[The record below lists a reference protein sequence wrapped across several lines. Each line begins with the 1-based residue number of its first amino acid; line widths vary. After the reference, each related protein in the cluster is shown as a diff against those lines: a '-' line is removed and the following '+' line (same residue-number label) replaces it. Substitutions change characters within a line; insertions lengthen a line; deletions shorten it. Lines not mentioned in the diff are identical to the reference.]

1 MVVLSDIAKMLALRV
16 ASLRTQACRRMFAGS
31 IACFSIGYLVYT
43 LVRNRVYAVL
53 VDPAAQPAGL
63 LRNVDNLRLIQA
75 LLFLLAV
82 YVPALS
88 WIGGVIRGDIPG
100 SLPSLKDYRMHI
112 SALLPL
118 WGALFLISA
127 PVQWM
132 VPHFLGVGVV
142 DVSVGYLLRS
152 VLLSIYTV
160 WAVRELNGL
169 TTAQASVAFVLS
181 WITFPLLY
189 LLYTIRIA

>member
-1 MVVLSDIAKMLALRV
+1 MIVLSDMCNMLAFRV
-16 ASLRTQACRRMFAGS
+16 ASLRTQASRRMFAGS

-53 VDPAAQPAGL
+53 VDPEALPAGL
-63 LRNVDNLRLIQA
+63 LRNLDNLHLIQV
-75 LLFLLAV
+75 LVFLLAV
-82 YVPALS
+82 YVPALL
-88 WIGGVIRGDIPG
+88 WIGRVIRGDIPG
-100 SLPSLKDYRMHI
+100 FSASLQEYRMHV

-142 DVSVGYLLRS
+142 EVSIGYLLRS

-160 WAVRELNGL
+160 WAMRELNGL
-169 TTAQASVAFVLS
+169 TTAQASVAFILS

-189 LLYTIRIA
+189 LLYAIRLA